1 MGSLSSKPEI
11 SEHEKIM
18 REKLGDQ
25 LDKMQYRLAV
35 TAKAHYKSTE
45 RYKNTNKILQKLSSV
60 TGILGS
66 IGPVYIPLTWKSIAV
81 KYPLR
86 TSIVA
91 SLSFA
96 SFVFTVAVKTK
107 FHSAATLHQLHFQ
120 AGNDCRYLQRRVQF
134 FAETD
139 LWNPKVPW
147 ATLATNYLNLLEAQ
161 KAVNSHI
168 QTEEWAYRAAL
179 DKIEKR
185 EKEKRQKEREKQA
198 EMDQSTHWQ
207 VELENSIIYWFHY
220 ELNIFY
226 R

>member
-1 MGSLSSKPEI
+1 MGSSKSKPQI

-35 TAKAHYKSTE
+35 TAKAHYKSSE
-45 RYKNTNKILQKLSSV
+45 RYKNTNVILQRLSSA

-66 IGPVYIPLTWKSIAV
+66 IGPVYIPLTWKRIGAQ
-81 KYPLR
+81 YPLL

-91 SLSFA
+91 SLSVA
-96 SFVFTVAVKTK
+96 SLVFTVAVKTK
-107 FHSAATLHQLHFQ
+107 FHSAATLHRLHFQ
-120 AGNDCRYLQRRVQF
+120 AGSDCRYLQRRVQF

-139 LWNPKVPW
+139 LWNPEVPW
-147 ATLATNYLNLLEAQ
+147 GTVATNYLNLLQEQ
-161 KAVNSHI
+161 KVVNSHI

-198 EMDQSTHWQ
+198 E
-207 VELENSIIYWFHY
+207 VELSFH
-220 ELNIFY
+220 
-226 R
+226 

>member
-1 MGSLSSKPEI
+1 MGSQSSKPEI
-11 SEHEKIM
+11 SEDEKIM

-35 TAKAHYKSTE
+35 TAKAHYKSSE
-45 RYKNTNKILQKLSSV
+45 RYQNTNIILQRLSSA

-66 IGPVYIPLTWKSIAV
+66 IGPVYIPLTWKSIGV

-86 TSIVA
+86 TSIMA
-91 SLSFA
+91 SLSVV
-96 SFVFTVAVKTK
+96 SLVFTVVVKTK
-107 FHSAATLHQLHFQ
+107 FHSAATLHQLHFH

-147 ATLATNYLNLLEAQ
+147 ATLATNYLNLLQEQ
-161 KAVNSHI
+161 NAVNSHI

-198 EMDQSTHWQ
+198 EMDQSTH
-207 VELENSIIYWFHY
+207 
-220 ELNIFY
+220 
-226 R
+226 

>member
-11 SEHEKIM
+11 SEHEHIM

-45 RYKNTNKILQKLSSV
+45 RYKNTNNILQKLSSV

-66 IGPVYIPLTWKSIAV
+66 IGPVYIPLTWKSIGV

-86 TSIVA
+86 TSIMA
-91 SLSFA
+91 SVSFA
-96 SFVFTVAVKTK
+96 SFVFTMSVKTK
-107 FHSAATLHQLHFQ
+107 FHSAATRHQLHFH

-147 ATLATNYLNLLEAQ
+147 ATLVTNYLNLLQEQ

-198 EMDQSTHWQ
+198 EMDQSTH
-207 VELENSIIYWFHY
+207 
-220 ELNIFY
+220 
-226 R
+226 

>member
-18 REKLGDQ
+18 RERLGDQ

-35 TAKAHYKSTE
+35 TAKAHYKSSE
-45 RYKNTNKILQKLSSV
+45 HYENTNNILQKLSSV

-66 IGPVYIPLTWKSIAV
+66 IGPVYIPLTWKSIGM

-86 TSIVA
+86 TSIMG
-91 SLSFA
+91 SLSVV
-96 SFVFTVAVKTK
+96 SLVFTVAVKTK
-107 FHSAATLHQLHFQ
+107 FHSAATLHQLHFH
-120 AGNDCRYLQRRVQF
+120 AGNDCRYLQRKVEF

-198 EMDQSTHWQ
+198 EMDQLSH
-207 VELENSIIYWFHY
+207 
-220 ELNIFY
+220 
-226 R
+226 

>member
-11 SEHEKIM
+11 SEHEKMM

-45 RYKNTNKILQKLSSV
+45 RYKNTNNILQKLSSV

-66 IGPVYIPLTWKSIAV
+66 IGPVYIPLTWKSIGV

-86 TSIVA
+86 TSIMA

-107 FHSAATLHQLHFQ
+107 FHSAATLHQLHFH
-120 AGNDCRYLQRRVQF
+120 AGNDCRYLQRKVEF

-179 DKIEKR
+179 DKIEKKKNDR
-185 EKEKRQKEREKQA
+185 KKGRSRLRWTSQLIDKLNLKI
-198 EMDQSTHWQ
+198 QSFIGFIM
-207 VELENSIIYWFHY
+207 N
-220 ELNIFY
+220 
-226 R
+226 

>member
-1 MGSLSSKPEI
+1 MGSSSSKPKI
-11 SEHEKIM
+11 SENEKIM
-18 REKLGDQ
+18 RERLGEQ

-35 TAKAHYKSTE
+35 TAKAHYKSSE
-45 RYKNTNKILQKLSSV
+45 RYQSTNNILQRLSSA

-66 IGPVYIPLTWKSIAV
+66 IGPVYIPLTWKSIGV

-86 TSIVA
+86 TSIMA
-91 SLSFA
+91 SLSVV
-96 SFVFTVAVKTK
+96 SLVFTVVVKTK
-107 FHSAATLHQLHFQ
+107 FHSAATLHQLHFH

-147 ATLATNYLNLLEAQ
+147 ATLATNYLNLLQEQ
-161 KAVNSHI
+161 NAVNSHI

-185 EKEKRQKEREKQA
+185 DKEKRQKEREKQA
-198 EMDQSTHWQ
+198 EMDQSTHSQ
-207 VELENSIIYWFHY
+207 VEL
-220 ELNIFY
+220 
-226 R
+226 